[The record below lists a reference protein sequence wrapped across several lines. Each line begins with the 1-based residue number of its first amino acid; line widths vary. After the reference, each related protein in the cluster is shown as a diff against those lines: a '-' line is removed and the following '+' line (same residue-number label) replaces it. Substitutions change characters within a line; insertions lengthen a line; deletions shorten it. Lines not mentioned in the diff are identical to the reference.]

1 MSTPL
6 FFVSLQKSTI
16 TPSKMHPF
24 ASFVTKIND
33 YSCYRWLLRYISAF
47 SPCFDRLEPHIT
59 PSYTPYRFRLPSKT
73 AYYLHLGIIMHPNF
87 DCIKIGV
94 LIWLKTLILIQCT
107 LWIIEGCIFVWAKS
121 YRFRL
126 KIGEGANW
134 SRATYIGQ
142 LHIQS
147 ARKFAY
153 KRTTNSRHSH
163 PVAPNLLNR
172 NFQISTPN
180 TVWVGDIINSA
191 IKYR

>member
-1 MSTPL
+1 M
-6 FFVSLQKSTI
+6 I
-16 TPSKMHPF
+16 
-24 ASFVTKIND
+24 
-33 YSCYRWLLRYISAF
+33 AF
-47 SPCFDRLEPHIT
+47 SIVFPLTPH
-59 PSYTPYRFRLPSKT
+59 FRLFSVFQRVLRLYWEVIVFRLTVLLEFTTFYRHENAPQ
-73 AYYLHLGIIMHPNF
+73 L
-87 DCIKIGV
+87 CIKIGMR
-94 LIWLKTLILIQCT
+94 IWLKTLILIQCT